1 MPFTQPVHTPDSAL
15 GIVGTACCYDP
26 NGNII
31 EMIELQPGVRHSRAN
46 EALGGRESH

>member
-1 MPFTQPVHTPDSAL
+1 VNVPVAGL

-31 EMIELQPGVRHSRAN
+31 EMIELEPGVRHSRAN
-46 EALGGRESH
+46 ETLGEKSH